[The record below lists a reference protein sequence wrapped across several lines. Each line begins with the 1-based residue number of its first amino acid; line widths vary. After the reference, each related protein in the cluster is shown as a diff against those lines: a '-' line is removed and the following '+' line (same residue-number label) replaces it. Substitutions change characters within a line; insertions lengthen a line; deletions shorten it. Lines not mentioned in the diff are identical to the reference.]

1 MIPSWAGGRNMS
13 HACLQHPQPSTW
25 CNVGQTPVIGDCVQN
40 RIHGVK
46 QLSNLPKGSNSV
58 ASVSYNVN

>member
-1 MIPSWAGGRNMS
+1 MS

>member
-1 MIPSWAGGRNMS
+1 MS
-13 HACLQHPQPSTW
+13 HACLRHPQPSMW
-25 CNVGQTPVIGDCVQN
+25 RNVGQTAVTGDCVQN

-46 QLSNLPKGSNSV
+46 QLSNLPKGSKSL

>member
-1 MIPSWAGGRNMS
+1 MVPSWAGGRKMS
-13 HACLQHPQPSTW
+13 HACLRHPQPSMW
-25 CNVGQTPVIGDCVQN
+25 RNVGQTAVTGDCVQN

-46 QLSNLPKGSNSV
+46 QLSNVPKGSKSL